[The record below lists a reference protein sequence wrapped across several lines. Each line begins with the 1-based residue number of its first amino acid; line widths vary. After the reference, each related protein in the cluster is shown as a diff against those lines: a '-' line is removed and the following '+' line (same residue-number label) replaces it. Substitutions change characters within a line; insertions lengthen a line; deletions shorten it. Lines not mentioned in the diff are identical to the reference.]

1 MNSPK
6 KEDYMYNFIGIDV
19 SKLALQIYIE
29 ANESSAEIDNDEKSL
44 NIFYKDL
51 KKLYKN
57 DKPFVF
63 IYEPTANYS
72 VALTRFCAKNN
83 IFAYVVN
90 TFVSS
95 NFSKSLG
102 NRNKTD
108 ISDAQM
114 LFNMQMMINKKDIT
128 VPVINPTVDELREL
142 VGYYR
147 FLQKQKVA
155 FKNYNEAVTTNKSS
169 NYILKDV
176 KKNITRIDKEQ
187 EELINKAKAIINGD
201 DILKKSFVH
210 ITSIKGVGTLVGIFL
225 LHLFLNYPNANRQ
238 QITALLGLDPITI
251 ESGTSVKKRSRISKK
266 GLSMYRGVIFYSI
279 LSTVRFNEEF
289 KTYYEHL
296 KDRKKHTTS
305 AQIAVMR
312 KLILLAH
319 SLYKNNVNYN
329 PEQFKLKKVVQKEEY
344 AA

>member
-1 MNSPK
+1 
-6 KEDYMYNFIGIDV
+6 MYNFIGIDV
-19 SKLALQIYIE
+19 AKRTLQIYIE
-29 ANESSAEIDNDEKSL
+29 VNDSSVEINNEEKSL
-44 NIFYKDL
+44 KTFYKTL

-72 VALTRFCAKNN
+72 VALTKFCAENN
-83 IFAYVVN
+83 VYAYMVN

-114 LFNMQMMINKKDIT
+114 LFNMQMMINKKDIA
-128 VPVINPTVDELREL
+128 VPVKNPTVDALREL

-176 KKNITRIDKEQ
+176 KKNIARIDKEQ
-187 EELINKAKAIINGD
+187 QELINKAKAIITND
-201 DILKKSFVH
+201 EVLKKAFAH
-210 ITSIKGVGTLVGIFL
+210 IISIKGVGTLVGIFL

-251 ESGTSVKKRSRISKK
+251 ESGTSIKKRSRISKR

-289 KTYYEHL
+289 RTYYEHL
-296 KDRKKHTTS
+296 KDRKKHTTL

-319 SLYKNNVNYN
+319 SLYKNNVDYN
-329 PEQFKLKKVVQKEEY
+329 PEQFKLKKVAQKEICV
-344 AA
+344 A

>member
-1 MNSPK
+1 
-6 KEDYMYNFIGIDV
+6 MYNFIGIDV
-19 SKLALQIYIE
+19 SKLTLQIYIE
-29 ANESSAEIDNDEKSL
+29 GNDSSIVIDNNEKSL
-44 NIFYKDL
+44 KAFYKDL

-72 VALTRFCAKNN
+72 VALTKFCAMNQ
-83 IFAYVVN
+83 IYAYVVN
-90 TFVSS
+90 TYISS
-95 NFSKSLG
+95 NFAKSLG

-108 ISDAQM
+108 ISDAHM
-114 LFNMQMMINKKDIT
+114 LFNMQMMIDKKDISI
-128 VPVINPTVDELREL
+128 PVINPTVEFLREL

-155 FKNYNEAVTTNKSS
+155 FKNYNEAAKTNKSS
-169 NYILKDV
+169 NYILNDI
-176 KKNITRIDKEQ
+176 KKNIARLQKEQ
-187 EELINKAKAIINGD
+187 QGLINKAKAIID
-201 DILKKSFVH
+201 CDETLKEAFEH

-251 ESGTSVKKRSRISKK
+251 ESGTSIKKRSRISKR
-266 GLSMYRGVIFYSI
+266 GLKIYRGVIFYSI

-289 KTYYEHL
+289 KTFYEHL
-296 KDRKKHTTS
+296 KSRNKHSTT

-319 SLYKNNVNYN
+319 SLYKNNIDYN
-329 PEQFKLKKVVQKEEY
+329 PEQFKLKKIVQKESCV
-344 AA
+344 A

>member
-1 MNSPK
+1 
-6 KEDYMYNFIGIDV
+6 MYNFIGIDV
-19 SKLALQIYIE
+19 SKLTLQIYIE
-29 ANESSAEIDNDEKSL
+29 GNDSSIEIDNNEKSL
-44 NIFYKDL
+44 KAFYKDL

-72 VALTRFCAKNN
+72 VALTKFCAMNQ
-83 IFAYVVN
+83 IYAYVVN
-90 TFVSS
+90 TYISS
-95 NFSKSLG
+95 NFAKSLG

-108 ISDAQM
+108 ISNAHM
-114 LFNMQMMINKKDIT
+114 LFNMQIMIDKKDISI
-128 VPVINPTVDELREL
+128 PVINPTVESLREL

-155 FKNYNEAVTTNKSS
+155 FKNYNEAATTNKSS
-169 NYILKDV
+169 NYILSDI
-176 KKNITRIDKEQ
+176 KKNIARLQKEQ
-187 EELINKAKAIINGD
+187 QELINKAKAIID
-201 DILKKSFVH
+201 SDETLKEAFEH

-251 ESGTSVKKRSRISKK
+251 ESGTSIKKRSRISKR
-266 GLSMYRGVIFYSI
+266 GLSMYRGIIFYSI
-279 LSTVRFNEEF
+279 LSIVRFNEEF
-289 KTYYEHL
+289 KTFYEHL
-296 KDRKKHTTS
+296 KDRKKHSTT

-319 SLYKNNVNYN
+319 SLYKNNVDYN
-329 PEQFKLKKVVQKEEY
+329 PEQFKLKKIV
-344 AA
+344 

>member
-1 MNSPK
+1 
-6 KEDYMYNFIGIDV
+6 MYNFIGIDV
-19 SKLALQIYIE
+19 AKLTLQIYIE
-29 ANESSAEIDNDEKSL
+29 ADDSSIKINNGKKSL
-44 NIFYKDL
+44 NVFYKKL

-57 DKPFVF
+57 NKPFVF

-72 VALTRFCAKNN
+72 TTLTRFCSDNH
-83 IFAYVVN
+83 IYAYRVN
-90 TFVSS
+90 TYISS

-114 LFNMQMMINKKDIT
+114 LFNMQMMIDKKDIS
-128 VPVINPTVDELREL
+128 VPIINPTVEALREI

-147 FLQKQKVA
+147 FLQEQKVA
-155 FKNYNEAVTTNKSS
+155 LKNYNEAATTNKSS
-169 NYILKDV
+169 NFILKDI
-176 KKNITRIDKEQ
+176 KRNITRIEKQ
-187 EELINKAKAIINGD
+187 QQELISKAKVIIND
-201 DILKKSFVH
+201 DKTLKKTFSH
-210 ITSIKGVGTLVGIFL
+210 ITSIKGVGVLVGIFL

-238 QITALLGLDPITI
+238 QITALLGLDPIAV
-251 ESGTSVKKRSRISKK
+251 ESGTSIKKRSRISKR
-266 GLSMYRGVIFYSI
+266 GLSMYRGIIFYSI

-289 KTYYEHL
+289 RTYYEHL
-296 KDRKKHTTS
+296 KERKKHTTT

-319 SLYKNNVNYN
+319 SLYKNNVDYN
-329 PEQFKLKKVVQKEEY
+329 PEQFKSKKIVQKEMY